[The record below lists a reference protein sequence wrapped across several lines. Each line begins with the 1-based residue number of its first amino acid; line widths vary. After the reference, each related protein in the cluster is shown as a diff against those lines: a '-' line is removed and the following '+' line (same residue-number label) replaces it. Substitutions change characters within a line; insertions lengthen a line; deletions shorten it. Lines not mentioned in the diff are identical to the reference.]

1 MIPNDRTTHFLSRLE
16 TGFRMDAARLET
28 LEQDLTAALQRA
40 RHFGTEQGG
49 DWNTGWQQQWDH
61 VEELLRRIRW
71 LVDEME
77 SSIDSSDPGRLKA
90 SLASWETIQAE
101 DAKLVAAL
109 AALRTHAVGL
119 NPDVRDDWSL
129 LARTLESHV
138 ETIRSCAQALRIKIE
153 LLQKHSK
160 AEVDQLVLEILAR
173 LPDRART
180 EGMSA
185 EIYAQEYAA
194 AAQELDKEH
203 HKFLGFVD
211 AVKALL
217 LWVES
222 PEERTDKN
230 LSKQTAPALPV
241 PIL

>member
-1 MIPNDRTTHFLSRLE
+1 MNDGTTHFLSRLE
-16 TGFRMDAARLET
+16 TGFRMDAARLAE
-28 LEQDLTAALQRA
+28 LEQDLAAALQRA
-40 RHFGTEQGG
+40 RHFGTAQDG
-49 DWNTGWQQQWDH
+49 DWNTGWQQQWDN

-77 SSIDSSDPGRLKA
+77 SSIESSDADRLKG
-90 SLASWETIQAE
+90 SLESWTTIQAE
-101 DAKLVAAL
+101 DTKLVAAL
-109 AALRTHAVGL
+109 AAMRAHAIGL
-119 NPDVRDDWSL
+119 NADVRDDWNR
-129 LARTLESHV
+129 LARTLDSHV

-153 LLQKHSK
+153 LLKKHSK

-173 LPDRART
+173 LPDHTRT
-180 EGMSA
+180 DGMSA
-185 EIYAQEYAA
+185 EIYAQEYATA
-194 AAQELDKEH
+194 VKELDQEH

-230 LSKQTAPALPV
+230 LSPQTAPALPV
-241 PIL
+241 PIS

>member
-1 MIPNDRTTHFLSRLE
+1 MNDGTTHFLSRLE
-16 TGFRMDAARLET
+16 TGFRMDAAHLHE
-28 LEQDLTAALQRA
+28 LEQELAAALLRA
-40 RHFGTEQGG
+40 RHFGTVQGG
-49 DWNTGWQQQWDH
+49 DWNTSWQQQWDN

-77 SSIDSSDPGRLKA
+77 SSIESSDPERLKG

-109 AALRTHAVGL
+109 AVMRAHAIGF
-119 NPDVRDDWSL
+119 NADVRDDWNL
-129 LARTLESHV
+129 LARTLEAHV
-138 ETIRSCAQALRIKIE
+138 EAIRACAQALRIKLE
-153 LLQKHSK
+153 LLKKHSRE
-160 AEVDQLVLEILAR
+160 EVDQMVQEVLAR

-180 EGMSA
+180 EGMTA

-194 AAQELDKEH
+194 AARELDKEH

-222 PEERTDKN
+222 PEERTDKK
-230 LSKQTAPALPV
+230 LSLHLEPSQSRPFAL
-241 PIL
+241 

>member
-1 MIPNDRTTHFLSRLE
+1 MNERTTHFLSRLE
-16 TGFRMDAARLET
+16 TGFRMDAAHLHE
-28 LEQDLTAALQRA
+28 LEQELAAALLRA
-40 RHFGTEQGG
+40 RHFGTVQGG
-49 DWNTGWQQQWDH
+49 DWNTRWQQQWDN

-77 SSIDSSDPGRLKA
+77 SSIESSNPDRLKA
-90 SLASWETIQAE
+90 SLESWTTIQAE

-109 AALRTHAVGL
+109 TAMRAHAIGF
-119 NPDVRDDWSL
+119 NADVRDDWNL
-129 LARTLESHV
+129 LARTLEAHV

-153 LLQKHSK
+153 LLKKHSRE
-160 AEVDQLVLEILAR
+160 EVDQMVQEVLAR
-173 LPDRART
+173 LPDRTRT
-180 EGMSA
+180 EGLSA

-194 AAQELDKEH
+194 AAQELDQEH

-222 PEERTDKN
+222 PEERTEKN
-230 LSKQTAPALPV
+230 LSPQTAPALPV

>member
-1 MIPNDRTTHFLSRLE
+1 MITNDRTTHFLSRLE
-16 TGFRMDAARLET
+16 TGFRMDAARLHE
-28 LEQDLTAALQRA
+28 LEQELAAALLRA
-40 RHFGTEQGG
+40 RHFGTAQGDDG
-49 DWNTGWQQQWDH
+49 NTNWQQQWDD
-61 VEELLRRIRW
+61 VEAMLGRIRW

-77 SSIDSSDPGRLKA
+77 SSIESSDADRLKG

-109 AALRTHAVGL
+109 AAMRAHAIGF
-119 NPDVRDDWSL
+119 NADGRDDWNR
-129 LARTLESHV
+129 LAHTLDSHV

-153 LLQKHSK
+153 LLKKHSRE
-160 AEVDQLVLEILAR
+160 EVELMVQEILAR
-173 LPDRART
+173 LPDRTRT

-194 AAQELDKEH
+194 AAKELDKEH
-203 HKFLGFVD
+203 HKFLGFTD

-222 PEERTDKN
+222 PEERADKK
-230 LSKQTAPALPV
+230 LESRAEV
-241 PIL
+241 